1 MEERRFKPSWATNFL
16 IISKGYTDRLRVM
29 KKGKTKIKNWHLAIS
44 VWKELMNFV
53 YSVCV
58 NCEVWSAIPKCIF
71 SIDDTD
77 MQSVGKLC

>member
-44 VWKELMNFV
+44 V
-53 YSVCV
+53 CV